1 MKNRYKLKDKK
12 ILFFLN
18 FKKMDNNS
26 KDKINIVEEVLIE
39 NNQGEN
45 NIFENLCNLQK
56 LIKKESSL
64 IKLCKKQLIYN
75 LNLS

>member
-1 MKNRYKLKDKK
+1 
-12 ILFFLN
+12 
-18 FKKMDNNS
+18 MDNNS
-26 KDKINIVEEVLIE
+26 KDKIIIMEEVLIE

>member
-1 MKNRYKLKDKK
+1 MKNRYKLKDKN

-26 KDKINIVEEVLIE
+26 KDKIIIMEEVLIE

>member
-1 MKNRYKLKDKK
+1 MKNRYKLKDKN

-26 KDKINIVEEVLIE
+26 KDKIIIMEEVLIE

-56 LIKKESSL
+56 IIKKESSL
-64 IKLCKKQLIYN
+64 IKLCKKHLIYN

>member
-1 MKNRYKLKDKK
+1 MKNRYKLKDKN

-26 KDKINIVEEVLIE
+26 KDKIIIVEKVLIE

>member
-1 MKNRYKLKDKK
+1 
-12 ILFFLN
+12 
-18 FKKMDNNS
+18 MDNNS
-26 KDKINIVEEVLIE
+26 KDKIIIVEKVLIE

>member
-1 MKNRYKLKDKK
+1 
-12 ILFFLN
+12 
-18 FKKMDNNS
+18 MDNNS
-26 KDKINIVEEVLIE
+26 KDKIIIVEEVLIE